1 MNDKDE
7 SSPPSVDEG
16 SSTIAGPSVD
26 WPLRTANRVRG
37 GLRRLEAA
45 TLRLERPVGKAV
57 GSPRLNPLYHTG
69 TLSVF
74 LFGIVLITGIY
85 LTAFFQY
92 GFEAS
97 YESVAR
103 MEGNFANRLIRA
115 IHRYASIAL
124 VVTSLLHGWRTLFQD
139 RFRGARWV
147 AWVSGV
153 VMMLMLWVI
162 GVTGYWLIWDERT
175 QVLNGVLTQA
185 IGGSKTGLDFLLDN
199 LLSPVAETGWPF
211 LLLIFL
217 IHLGLSIAV
226 GVLIWVHLKRLS
238 RAKMLPPRLWMILVG
253 GAIVIV
259 SILWPL
265 GMLPA
270 LNPDRLP
277 GSFPLDPFYLFLM
290 PAGLE
295 MSPAILWGG
304 FLLLSAAISAL
315 PWLLRRPSLDPIVIH
330 PDRCTGCT
338 LCVADCPYDALEMV
352 PRDDDAK
359 YRQLAVLRDDR
370 CVSCGVCIGSCP
382 TEALTLGEAP
392 AEALWDEVRRL
403 AATGDE
409 PRIVF
414 TCERHALQGARNH
427 FGQNALQLA
436 GGPATHVVPVTCV
449 GMIHPGL
456 VAAAVDEGAG
466 DVQIVGCP
474 PADCANREGNT
485 WMQQRLDRERVP
497 RLNRDYVDGPI
508 NSDWV
513 APDEFL
519 AAVAAPGSQPIADPE
534 ERPAFRRQL
543 PALLIVTA
551 VTLLSI
557 AVTNIRYTPSTAE
570 DTVIAIAMDHAG
582 GAPIAGHP
590 NLSGSADGGAPPRL
604 TVEVDGEIVFDQTYE
619 IVDADGRQTSLA
631 YEHIPI
637 EPGTRSVQVVLYDRQ
652 DPAAATVLFD
662 DTIGLAV
669 GEIFNLAIN
678 DLPVAAEADAGRS
691 LYMEGTLGT
700 NTGCRICHSLEP
712 GVVLVGPSF
721 DGIATRA
728 ESRIPDM
735 SAEDYIRQ
743 SILDP
748 DAYVVEG
755 FPAGQMLQ
763 IFDELLSSE
772 DIDNLVAFLL
782 TLD

>member
-7 SSPPSVDEG
+7 SPSPID
-16 SSTIAGPSVD
+16 GPSVD
-26 WPLRTANRVRG
+26 WPLRTANKVRS

-45 TLRLERPVGKAV
+45 TLWVERPVGKAV

-69 TLSVF
+69 TITVF
-74 LFGIVLITGIY
+74 LFGIVLLTGIY

-97 YESVAR
+97 YESVLR
-103 MEGNFANRLIRA
+103 MEGNLANRLIRA
-115 IHRYASIAL
+115 IHRYASVAL
-124 VVTSLLHGWRTLFQD
+124 VVTSLLHGWRTFFQD
-139 RFRGARWV
+139 RFRGARWL

-175 QVLNGVLTQA
+175 QVLNGVFA
-185 IGGSKTGLDFLLDN
+185 RAVSGSTTGLDFLIDN

-211 LLLIFL
+211 LLLVFL
-217 IHLGLSIAV
+217 IHIGLSIAV

-238 RAKMLPPRLWMILVG
+238 RAKILPPRYWMILVG
-253 GAIVIV
+253 GAIVIA

-270 LNPDRLP
+270 LNSDRLP

-295 MSPAILWGG
+295 LSPAILWGG
-304 FLLLSAAISAL
+304 FLLLSALVTAI
-315 PWLLRRPSLDPIVIH
+315 PWLLRRPALDPIVVNEE
-330 PDRCTGCT
+330 RCTGCT

-352 PRDDDAK
+352 PREDDTK
-359 YRQLAVLRDDR
+359 YRQLAVLQDDR

-392 AEALWDEVRRL
+392 AEALWDEVRRQ
-403 AATGDE
+403 ATIGDS
-409 PRIVF
+409 PRIIL
-414 TCERHALQGARNH
+414 TCERHAMQGARTH
-427 FGQNALQLA
+427 LGE
-436 GGPATHVVPVTCV
+436 GGVPLGDGAVGHVIPVTCV
-449 GMIHPGL
+449 GMVHPGL
-456 VAAAVDEGAG
+456 VSAALDEGAG
-466 DVQIVGCP
+466 EVQIIGCP

-485 WMQQRLDRERVP
+485 WMQQRLDRQRVP
-497 RLNRDYVDGPI
+497 RLKRAYVDGPI

-513 APDEFL
+513 PPDEFL
-519 AAVAAPGSQPIADPE
+519 GAVADPGEQPIADPE
-534 ERPAFRRQL
+534 ERPTFRRQL
-543 PALLIVTA
+543 PVLLIVTL

-557 AVTNIRYTPSTAE
+557 AVTNIRYTPATAG
-570 DTVIAIAMDHAG
+570 DTVIAITMDHQG
-582 GAPIAGHP
+582 GAPIVGYP
-590 NLSGSADGGAPPRL
+590 DLVPSIDDGAPPRL
-604 TVEVDGEIVFDQTYE
+604 TVEVDDGLVLDKTYD
-619 IVDADGRQTSLA
+619 VVTADGAETSLA
-631 YEHIPI
+631 YEQIPV
-637 EPGTRSVQVVLYDRQ
+637 EPGTRSVRVILYDRG
-652 DPAAATVLFD
+652 DPAQAAVLFD

-678 DLPVAAEADAGRS
+678 DAPVAAESDAGRS
-691 LYMEGTLGT
+691 LYEEGTLGT
-700 NTGCRICHSLEP
+700 NTGCRICHSLDA

-721 DGIATRA
+721 DGIATGA
-728 ESRIPDM
+728 ATRIPGM
-735 SAEDYIRQ
+735 SAEEYIRE

-748 DAYVVEG
+748 EAYVVDG
-755 FPAGQMLQ
+755 FPSGQMLQ
-763 IFDELLSSE
+763 NFGSLLTAE

-782 TLD
+782 TLE